1 MGVIFTSMAIDPSK
15 PYIYVAGTQ
24 LRAYNYETGEMVKE
38 FTGYIADAATKI
50 DVSADGRYL
59 ATLNSGKAYLKVW
72 DLSTMEL
79 IRDVQLWDDY
89 LPTDWWC
96 ESDDVQFSKLNSDVV
111 YYSGY
116 FPISHPKGV
125 QSGIHKFIISSTT
138 YTDDITKSGYSGK
151 IIMFDNENGVLIYG
165 ADICFSDLIEQK
177 VELLTSPEI
186 EYPLVVKTVLSE
198 KYGLFIGFSGQY
210 IGAIKYDRGT
220 SVESPTKEITI
231 SPNPTGSFVNV
242 GLECS
247 DPQINYQISDVNGLL
262 ISEGLAQSHSGSLQ
276 IDFSPYPAGIY
287 FLTINCGDSPL
298 TYKVIRE

>member
-1 MGVIFTSMAIDPSK
+1 MQLVKDLTDYSK
-15 PYIYVAGTQ
+15 YKYTA
-24 LRAYNYETGEMVKE
+24 
-38 FTGYIADAATKI
+38 I

-59 ATLNSGKAYLKVW
+59 ATLNDGKAYLKVW

-96 ESDDVQFSKLNSDVV
+96 KSEGVQFSKLNSDVV
-111 YYSGY
+111 YYSGI
-116 FPISHPKGV
+116 FPRYGVPDTLPSPGTGLRRFTISTWTNSNNIQGEA
-125 QSGIHKFIISSTT
+125 
-138 YTDDITKSGYSGK
+138 YTGK
-151 IIMFDNENGVLIYG
+151 IIMFDNEIRALVYG
-165 ADICFSDLIEQK
+165 SSLCFSNLEEQK
-177 VELLTSPEI
+177 VELLTFPEI
-186 EYPLVVKTVLSE
+186 EYPLGVKTVLSE